1 MATST
6 LEEPHS
12 VTQSQYHHYVPRFL
26 LRNYAVHKDG
36 SKPSTKKSGKG
47 KSTQP
52 QNLNL
57 LDLVSGE
64 LKQTWLSK
72 NFGLQDMYRDFDKSN
87 PDQHKLEKQLSVL
100 EDEVSQILRTVKAR
114 FEVGKAEVQLSR
126 KEKGKLRKFLFIML
140 YRNRTLHSRFNKS
153 KEEYDD
159 VDRQQM
165 LQYMEEKGFKHP
177 RDVWFANTS
186 AFLNADID
194 INNDKPA
201 DTDHVDALLQALKT
215 KLESQAYPPDA
226 QWFWYKIQGSFLS
239 FCTPKAKEDEFL
251 MTQNAYSVFEG
262 PNDTMWMDYHAFAP
276 ITPRLMMVT
285 RSNLLRKVSSVEQ
298 QSVLDSQLNGVKSM
312 HGGAGSCLEDL
323 PVTDP
328 ENNYSRWSNGEKVL
342 SATKMSPDK
351 HIFYFKFFAIRS
363 KHVQRINT
371 VLLEEA
377 IKTETL
383 AYKSRTGLL
392 RALAAYLRGDTPG
405 FQAPWLTTVSSTA
418 TASGLRLHD
427 QRLIYVRMLRRV
439 AQGLGSQLPAGEN

>member
-6 LEEPHS
+6 GEEPHS

-36 SKPSTKKSGKG
+36 FKPSTKKNGKG
-47 KSTQP
+47 KSSEP
-52 QNLNL
+52 QKLNL
-57 LDLVSGE
+57 LDLESGE

-72 NFGLQDMYRDFDKSN
+72 NFGLQDMYRDFDKAN

-114 FEVGKAEVQLSR
+114 FEAGKAEVQLSR
-126 KEKGKLRKFLFIML
+126 QEKGKLRKFLFIML

-159 VDRQQM
+159 VDREQL

-201 DTDHVDALLQALKT
+201 DTEHAAALLQALKT
-215 KLESQAYPPDA
+215 KLESQAYPVDA
-226 QWFWYKIQGSFLS
+226 EWFWYKIQGSFLS
-239 FCTPKAKEDEFL
+239 FCTPRAKEDEFL

-262 PNDTMWMDYHAFAP
+262 PNDNLWADYHAFAP
-276 ITPRLMMVT
+276 VTPRLMMVT
-285 RSNLLRKVSSVEQ
+285 RSNLLRRASSVGH
-298 QSVLDSQLNGVKSM
+298 QSILDGLSNGVKSI

-323 PVTDP
+323 PITDP
-328 ENNYSRWSNGEKVL
+328 DNNYSRWFNGSRVL

-383 AYKSRTGLL
+383 AYKTRTGLL
-392 RALAAYLRGDTPG
+392 RALEAYLRGDTPG
-405 FQAPWLTTVSSTA
+405 FQAPLREVIGSTS
-418 TASGLRLHD
+418 TECGLDLQD